1 MNAFIPSV
9 LQVVLTQSHVDLY
22 FCPVAGENPSV
33 CIRDLIISIGYITAQ
48 SYDSHPSE
56 NIGSEPWE
64 RKRGWEMRSN
74 RISGRGAEQDRF
86 CGVHLIPF
94 DPLLRHLPLHQ
105 LLVRPEINSIS
116 ASLTVKGRDLSFV
129 NPGDPIGREDL
140 LDGIPRTG
148 IESSL
153 IRLGLKTCVERKRVN
168 RSCGA
173 GRKGTFPRSSL
184 NKRGPTDT
192 NVFHWT

>member
-1 MNAFIPSV
+1 VNAFIPSV

-48 SYDSHPSE
+48 SYDFQTSE
-56 NIGSEPWE
+56 KYWVRAMGTEA
-64 RKRGWEMRSN
+64 GMEMRSN

-116 ASLTVKGRDLSFV
+116 ASFTVKGRNLSLV

-140 LDGIPRTG
+140 LDGVPRTG

-153 IRLGLKTCVERKRVN
+153 IRLGLKTCGRETRKSELR
-168 RSCGA
+168 CWAEG
-173 GRKGTFPRSSL
+173 
-184 NKRGPTDT
+184 
-192 NVFHWT
+192 NVSPIISK